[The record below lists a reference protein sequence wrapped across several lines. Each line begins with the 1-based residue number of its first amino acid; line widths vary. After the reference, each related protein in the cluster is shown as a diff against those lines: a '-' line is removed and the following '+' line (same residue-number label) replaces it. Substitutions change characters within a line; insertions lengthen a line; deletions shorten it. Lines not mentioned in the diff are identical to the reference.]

1 MPLPVRATAEQPL
14 IELAPSL
21 KLTVPV
27 GDVPVTVAV
36 NVTLAPTFDG
46 LAELVR
52 EVVVA
57 APPDFVTLTVSEL
70 AEAEVTVKLTP
81 VEPSVYVWPTTST
94 ESVKV
99 PGVAGVMST
108 ISVSSEPADHSNGL
122 ETRTCAPL
130 FGNEDNAASKPMG
143 CRNSSQYV
151 RFVFDVGICTA

>member
-1 MPLPVRATAEQPL
+1 MLCVPPARLVVLHAAVRVLPLPVRATAEQPL

-57 APPDFVTLTVSEL
+57 PPPLPDFVTLTVSAL
-70 AEAEVTVKLTP
+70 AEADVTVKLTP
-81 VEPSVYVWPTTST
+81 VEPSVYVWPT
-94 ESVKV
+94 
-99 PGVAGVMST
+99 
-108 ISVSSEPADHSNGL
+108 
-122 ETRTCAPL
+122 
-130 FGNEDNAASKPMG
+130 
-143 CRNSSQYV
+143 
-151 RFVFDVGICTA
+151 